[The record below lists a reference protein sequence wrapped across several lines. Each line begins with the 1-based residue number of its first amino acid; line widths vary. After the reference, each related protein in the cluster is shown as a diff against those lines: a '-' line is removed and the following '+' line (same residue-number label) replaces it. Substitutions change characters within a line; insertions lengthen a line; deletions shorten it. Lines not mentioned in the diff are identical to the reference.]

1 MSQSQKIVG
10 VLGGMGPDATVD
22 FMAKVIAMTEA
33 SCDQDHVR
41 MLVDHNPHVPNRQE
55 AILGDGENPGPVL
68 GEMAAELEARGADFL
83 VVPCNTAY
91 VFEDAIL
98 AATHIPLI
106 SIITESVAAVTD
118 AVPEATSVGL
128 LATDGCLRAGIYQD
142 GIEGAGMAAVLP
154 TETELDEIMV
164 LVNAIKAGR
173 QDDKTGVAMSK
184 LAAALV
190 SRGADAIIAGCTE
203 IPLVLGDGAVR
214 VLLIP
219 STDALARK
227 TVKLATGEEPLP
239 SRHQ

>member
-55 AILGDGENPGPVL
+55 AILGDGEDPGPVL
-68 GEMAAELEARGADFL
+68 GEMAAALEARGADFL
-83 VVPCNTAY
+83 VIPCNTAY

-98 AATHIPLI
+98 EETRIPLI

-118 AVPEATSVGL
+118 AVPAATSVGL

-142 GIEGAGMAAVLP
+142 GIEAAGMAAVLP
-154 TETELDEIMV
+154 TATELDEIMV

-173 QDDKTGVAMSK
+173 QDHKTGVVMSK

-203 IPLVLGDGAVR
+203 IPLVLGDGTVR
-214 VLLIP
+214 VPLIP
-219 STDALARK
+219 STAALALK